1 MSRCEYSRYG
11 QCVVAEA
18 RCNVGSGAY
27 GTCVIRWK
35 ARTARAEIRVRELET
50 QLKASQPP
58 APAQDDSYPHWNL
71 DDYPSNKASQPPAP
85 AREGEMEDIMR
96 RVRER
101 QNDEG
106 ECERCEVLQHRL
118 DECLAKRLFD
128 HEALHPDP
136 ADHPGPIDPPTPQ
149 SPLAVVREWARER
162 RDNLDY
168 GPEVR
173 LAFGNMVSYL
183 DGLSRARVVE
193 GVVRDDNPNSIDI
206 IAIEAPI
213 KPGTRVTVVIEEG
226 RDA

>member
-1 MSRCEYSRYG
+1 
-11 QCVVAEA
+11 
-18 RCNVGSGAY
+18 
-27 GTCVIRWK
+27 
-35 ARTARAEIRVRELET
+35 
-50 QLKASQPP
+50 
-58 APAQDDSYPHWNL
+58 
-71 DDYPSNKASQPPAP
+71 
-85 AREGEMEDIMR
+85 MEDIMR

-149 SPLAVVREWARER
+149 PPLAVVREWARER